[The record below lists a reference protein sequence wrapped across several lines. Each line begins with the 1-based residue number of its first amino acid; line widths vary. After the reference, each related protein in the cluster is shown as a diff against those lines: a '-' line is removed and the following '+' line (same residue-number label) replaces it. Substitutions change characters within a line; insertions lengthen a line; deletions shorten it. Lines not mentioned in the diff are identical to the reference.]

1 MCCQKAFHAFV
12 TSGGWPTDGEPIRF
26 SSAALCSRS
35 SLHLR
40 LSTQRLTTQLP
51 RNGNAPIVPGP
62 ATKQGGSLKHRSYS
76 KGWWRYLTLP
86 DPNSVRLHALLVP
99 VCRVELRPGP
109 LFLPS
114 ASSAAIIFGIHPCPF
129 PCLARPNRATHRP
142 GLSLSRAVFP
152 IQNP

>member
-86 DPNSVRLHALLVP
+86 DPNSVRLHALLVA
-99 VCRVELRPGP
+99 VCRVDLRPGS

-114 ASSAAIIFGIHPCPF
+114 GSPAVIELGIHPC
-129 PCLARPNRATHRP
+129 LLRSLTQANHAMHRP
-142 GLSLSRAVFP
+142 ELSLLRAELA